1 LDINIIL
8 GDLVTSKYI
17 LLALV
22 MYDNSLNMS
31 EVLQQHSKHRYNLKH
46 RFEIVKSLGSGTYG
60 KVKLAI
66 DKKTGQKVAIKS
78 ISKQKI
84 NCEQDMTRIRRE
96 IEIMASLK
104 HKHIV
109 QILEVFENKDKIILV
124 QEFADGGELYD
135 HISAKG
141 RLTEKEAR
149 LLFRQIVSA
158 VHYLHE
164 NGVVHRDLKLEN
176 ILLDRHGMI
185 KLADFGLSN
194 TWQHN
199 RLLHTFCGSPLYASP
214 EIVNGR
220 PYYGPEIDCW
230 SLGVLLYTLV
240 YGAMPFDGS
249 DFHRLRKQIS
259 TGDYFEPS
267 KQSDAAGLVKKL
279 LTVNP
284 AKRANIIDAAAHW
297 WTNHEQKDLLAE
309 LELSEKRTSDYFED
323 DDQSQVT
330 VAFDSTKKP
339 KKGILKNRK
348 ISGGDSGCALS
359 DPKEC
364 ELSLASLQTAL
375 DDSCASAKSSKIQSV
390 KTVPL
395 KEDKVAAAS
404 KRHSLSSNSSADM
417 LDFSYDSSSS
427 GAGDSGSPSIT
438 VSPEIKAVHEKTS
451 KFTLPTSVGQRSSPV
466 IHVYS
471 CSL

>member
-1 LDINIIL
+1 
-8 GDLVTSKYI
+8 
-17 LLALV
+17 
-22 MYDNSLNMS
+22 MHDNTITMS
-31 EVLQQHSKHRYNLKH
+31 EVFNQPSKHRHNLKH
-46 RFEIVKSLGSGTYG
+46 RFEIIKSLGSGTYG

-78 ISKQKI
+78 IAKRKVA
-84 NCEQDMTRIRRE
+84 NDENLTRIRRE

-104 HKHIV
+104 HRHIV

-135 HISAKG
+135 YISSKG
-141 RLTEKEAR
+141 KLTEKEAR

-199 RLLHTFCGSPLYASP
+199 KLLKTYCGSPLYASP

-220 PYYGPEIDCW
+220 PYYGPEVDCW

-240 YGAMPFDGS
+240 YGAMPFDGT
-249 DFHRLRKQIS
+249 DLYKLREQIS
-259 TGDYFEPS
+259 TGDYFKRPS
-267 KQSDAAGLVKKL
+267 KQSDASGLIARL

-284 AKRANIIDAAAHW
+284 ARRANIIDAAAHW
-297 WTNHEQKDLLAE
+297 WTNYEQKDLLAL
-309 LELSEKRTSDYFED
+309 LELSEVSEKRTSDYFDDED
-323 DDQSQVT
+323 HEPVT
-330 VAFDSTKKP
+330 VAFDSSKKP
-339 KKGILKNRK
+339 KKSILKNKK
-348 ISGGDSGCALS
+348 ISGGDSGCGLS
-359 DPKEC
+359 DAREGEISLS
-364 ELSLASLQTAL
+364 ELSSPL
-375 DDSCASAKSSKIQSV
+375 DDIASPKTQSV
-390 KTVPL
+390 KTVLL
-395 KEDKVAAAS
+395 KADKKTEKS
-404 KRHSLSSNSSADM
+404 KRQSISSNSSADT

-427 GAGDSGSPSIT
+427 GASDPLVVFEDSLKNRTTRLNQSRFHQALASPIT
-438 VSPEIKAVHEKTS
+438 S
-451 KFTLPTSVGQRSSPV
+451 SV
-466 IHVYS
+466 VYS
-471 CSL
+471 CSV